1 MWEDIINIPN
11 INNCLDIN
19 SINNLLKK
27 DQYIIIGCS
36 DNWSDNISKLNLNNI
51 FEYENSKTILFER
64 A

>member
-11 INNCLDIN
+11 INNSVEIKAAT
-19 SINNLLKK
+19 NLLKNN
-27 DQYIIIGCS
+27 QYIIIGCS
-36 DNWSDNISKLNLNNI
+36 DNWLDNISALNINNL